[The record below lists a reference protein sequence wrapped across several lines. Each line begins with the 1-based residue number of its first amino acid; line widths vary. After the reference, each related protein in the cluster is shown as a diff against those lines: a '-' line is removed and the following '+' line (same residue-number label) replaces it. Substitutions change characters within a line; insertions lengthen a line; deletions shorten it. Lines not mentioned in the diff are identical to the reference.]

1 MAILDWEQEIWIRR
15 RLFEIGN
22 KRYGLGE
29 GYLRLG
35 TGDMAWEK
43 VI

>member
-1 MAILDWEQEIWIRR
+1 M
-15 RLFEIGN
+15 IGN
-22 KRYGLGE
+22 KEYGLGEGYLRGSRGYGLGE

-35 TGDMAWEK
+35 TGDMDWDK

>member
-1 MAILDWEQEIWIRR
+1 VICDWEQGIWIGKG
-15 RLFEIGN
+15 LFEIGS
-22 KRYGLGE
+22 RGYRLGE

-35 TGDMAWEK
+35 TGDMDWDK